1 MEKQTRKSRVVR
13 RAIRVMYL
21 IVRSIFT
28 ISLVPLKAYWKL
40 AMKSSR
46 YKRRKHQ
53 LPGIGLEL
61 SFLTGFALMGIGQ
74 LTLTILG

>member
-1 MEKQTRKSRVVR
+1 MDKQTRKSRVVR
-13 RAIRVMYL
+13 RAMRVMYL
-21 IVRSIFT
+21 IVRSIFS

-46 YKRRKHQ
+46 YKRRKP

-61 SFLTGFALMGIGQ
+61 SFLTGFVLMGIGQ

>member
-1 MEKQTRKSRVVR
+1 MDKQTRKSRFVR
-13 RAIRVMYL
+13 RAIRVLYL
-21 IVRSIFT
+21 MVRSIFS
-28 ISLVPLKAYWKL
+28 ISLVPLKAYHKL

-53 LPGIGLEL
+53 LPGFGIEL
-61 SFLTGFALMGIGQ
+61 SLLTGFVLIGIGQ